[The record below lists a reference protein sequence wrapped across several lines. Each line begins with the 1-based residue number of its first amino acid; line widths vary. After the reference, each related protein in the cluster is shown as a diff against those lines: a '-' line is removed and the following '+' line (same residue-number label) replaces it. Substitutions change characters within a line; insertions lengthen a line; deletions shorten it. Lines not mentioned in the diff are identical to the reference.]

1 MLAALFV
8 ALFVPGIASAQT
20 ALWLSVTGPQS
31 GSTYYVGDS
40 FSLTITGAPYAAVT
54 VATPGSTPYLYGYT
68 DWSGTWAVN
77 GYWPAQYAGCYTQT
91 WAVAGVAAPTLS
103 FCVQPLPS
111 PTLSLSVNGP
121 QSGSTYYVGDSFTL
135 NVSGA
140 PNAPV
145 TVAGPG
151 GTPYTFGYTDGNG
164 NWSVSGSW
172 SPANIGC
179 FTQYWSVAGMP
190 APPLS
195 FCVLAPP
202 PSISGISPASAA
214 LATPVTITGANFGA
228 TQGTS
233 TVTFNGT
240 AATPTSWSATSIV
253 VPVPAGATTGNVV
266 VTVAGVASNGVVFTI
281 PPPNILGFS
290 LGQPVQCP
298 ASSCVASLSGPP
310 LMGFVI
316 NGTNFG
322 AAQGASTATFNGT
335 ALPVVA
341 NGWTATSITVQVP
354 AAAVIG
360 TNGNVKVTVGN
371 QDSNQMPFAVTKAL
385 TCPQQP

>member
-1 MLAALFV
+1 VVPVPAGATTGNVVVTVGGV
-8 ALFVPGIASAQT
+8 ASNGAPFTVQLPDLI
-20 ALWLSVTGPQS
+20 VTG
-31 GSTYYVGDS
+31 
-40 FSLTITGAPYAAVT
+40 FSWAP
-54 VATPGSTPYLYGYT
+54 S
-68 DWSGTWAVN
+68 N
-77 GYWPAQYAGCYTQT
+77 
-91 WAVAGVAAPTLS
+91 
-103 FCVQPLPS
+103 
-111 PTLSLSVNGP
+111 
-121 QSGSTYYVGDSFTL
+121 
-135 NVSGA
+135 
-140 PNAPV
+140 
-145 TVAGPG
+145 
-151 GTPYTFGYTDGNG
+151 
-164 NWSVSGSW
+164 
-172 SPANIGC
+172 
-179 FTQYWSVAGMP
+179 SVAGSVVTFSGTVKNQGTAATPAGVCVALTFWVDNNNAMYGTIGGSCAQSLAAGASASITATSLTWTATAGTHTILAMVDDANRIQESNKNNNTLTQTMTVGP
-190 APPLS
+190 APNIGSLS
-195 FCVLAPP
+195 PT
-202 PSISGISPASAA
+202 SGAVGAS
-214 LATPVTITGANFGA
+214 VTITGANFGDM
-228 TQGTS
+228 QGTS